1 LSIKL
6 ANLDVRVIL
15 SIVGALLIF
24 LALTMIIPALISL
37 VYDENDWLAFIIT
50 AGISGF
56 SGTLLF
62 FIFKGSHDL
71 RLREGFALV
80 TFAWLAFA
88 FFGALPFYLS
98 DYIPSYTDA
107 FFETMSGFTTTGA
120 SILTDIEKLP
130 HGLLFWR
137 SFTHWIGGMGII
149 LLSLAILPLLGV
161 AGMQL
166 YKAEVPGP
174 EHDKLKPR
182 LKDTAKILWEV
193 YILITVVEIILLYL
207 AGMNVFDAICHTFG
221 TMATGGF
228 STKNASVGYY
238 QNATIDYIIVVFM
251 LIAGIN
257 FSLHYRALRGRIG
270 CYWQDAET
278 KFFFL
283 IIGIGTLIIM
293 TDLYFSGNYTLS
305 KTLQSGLFQSVSIIT
320 TTGYGTD
327 DYEKWSSSSQIV
339 LFLFMFLGGCA
350 GSTGGAIKI
359 MRSLVMLKFAGNEIK
374 KLIHPNAV
382 LPIRIGKR
390 TIPQEVV
397 GNITGFFMIY
407 IGIFVLGVVS
417 MTMLGLDFTSALGSV
432 AATLG
437 NIGPGLGSVGPTDNY
452 AHIPQ
457 LGKWLLAFIMLV
469 GRLEIFPVIIFLSPT
484 FWKK

>member
-1 LSIKL
+1 M
-6 ANLDVRVIL
+6 
-15 SIVGALLIF
+15 VGALLIF
-24 LALTMIIPALISL
+24 LALTMIIPILISFL
-37 VYDENDWLAFIIT
+37 YSEDDWRAFIIS
-50 AGISGF
+50 AGITGIA
-56 SGTLLF
+56 GVLLF
-62 FIFKGSHDL
+62 YVFRKQHDL

-80 TFAWLAFA
+80 TTVWLAFA

-98 DYIPSYTDA
+98 GYFPSFTDA

-130 HGLLFWR
+130 HALLFWR

-161 AGMQL
+161 GGMQL
-166 YKAEVPGP
+166 YRAEVPGP
-174 EHDKLKPR
+174 EHDKLRPR

-193 YILITVVEIILLYL
+193 YMLITVVEIILLWL
-207 AGMNVFDAICHTFG
+207 AGMNVFDSVCHTFG

-238 QNATIDYIIVVFM
+238 QSALIDYIIILFM

-257 FSLHYRALRGRIG
+257 FSIHYRALRGQLG
-270 CYWQDAET
+270 SYWQDAET
-278 KFFFL
+278 RFFL
-283 IIGIGTLIIM
+283 FIIGSGALIIIV
-293 TDLYFSGNYTLS
+293 DLYLSYNYTLG
-305 KTLQSGLFQSVSIIT
+305 QSIQNGLFQTVSIIT

-327 DYEKWSSSSQIV
+327 DYEKWGSSAQMI

-359 MRSLVMLKFAGNEIK
+359 MRSLVMLKFATNEVK

-397 GNITGFFMIY
+397 GNIGGFFMIY
-407 IGIFVLGVVS
+407 IGIFVIGVVC
-417 MTMLGLDFTSALGSV
+417 MTMLGLDFVSALGSV
-432 AATLG
+432 AATIG

-452 AHIPQ
+452 AHIPV
-457 LGKWLLAFIMLV
+457 LGKWLLSFMMLV
-469 GRLEIFPVIIFLSPT
+469 GRLEIFPVIIFLTPA
-484 FWKK
+484 FWKE

>member
-1 LSIKL
+1 
-6 ANLDVRVIL
+6 
-15 SIVGALLIF
+15 
-24 LALTMIIPALISL
+24 MIIPILISFL
-37 VYDENDWLAFIIT
+37 YSEDDWQAFIIS
-50 AGISGF
+50 AGISGLA
-56 SGTLLF
+56 GVLLF
-62 FIFKGSHDL
+62 YLFRKQHDL

-80 TFAWLAFA
+80 TTVWLAFA

-98 DYIPSYTDA
+98 GYFPSFTDA

-130 HGLLFWR
+130 HALLFWR

-161 AGMQL
+161 GGMQL
-166 YKAEVPGP
+166 YRAEVPGP
-174 EHDKLKPR
+174 EHDKLRPR

-193 YILITVVEIILLYL
+193 YMLITVVEIILLCL
-207 AGMNVFDAICHTFG
+207 AGMNVFDSVCHTFG

-238 QNATIDYIIVVFM
+238 QSALIDYIIIFFM

-257 FSLHYRALRGRIG
+257 FSIHYRALRGQLG
-270 CYWQDAET
+270 SYWQDAET
-278 KFFFL
+278 KFFLFIVGFGAL
-283 IIGIGTLIIM
+283 VIII
-293 TDLYFSGNYTLS
+293 DLYLSYNYTLG
-305 KTLQSGLFQSVSIIT
+305 QSIQNGLFQTVSIIT

-327 DYEKWSSSSQIV
+327 DYEKWGSSAQVI

-359 MRSLVMLKFAGNEIK
+359 MRSLVMLKFATNEIK

-390 TIPQEVV
+390 TISQEVV
-397 GNITGFFMIY
+397 GNIGGFFMIY
-407 IGIFVLGVVS
+407 IGIFVIGVVC
-417 MTMLGLDFTSALGSV
+417 MAILGLDFVSALGSV
-432 AATLG
+432 AATIG

-452 AHIPQ
+452 AHIPV
-457 LGKWLLAFIMLV
+457 LGKWLLSFMMLV
-469 GRLEIFPVIIFLSPT
+469 GRLEIFPVIIFLTPA
-484 FWKK
+484 FWKE